1 MIQLKKT
8 AKSMNDNEAI
18 FESVTGINQS
28 KRE

>member
-1 MIQLKKT
+1 MSNK
-8 AKSMNDNEAI
+8 DNEAI